1 MSRKWPHQRR
11 YQHTHAQMASW
22 LLAIGPV
29 PDRFKVDPTEEPVQ
43 DYNVWNYA
51 RMRAWAEPALYD
63 AGIIKKISGER
74 WHRKALDFCDWIVE
88 STAEERRKERE
99 TEARVAD

>member
-1 MSRKWPHQRR
+1 
-11 YQHTHAQMASW
+11 MAAW

-29 PDRFKVDPTEEPVQ
+29 PERFKTDPTEEPVQ

-51 RMRAWAEPALYD
+51 RMRAWAERQLYEI
-63 AGIIKKISGER
+63 GVIKKINDQQ

-88 STAEERRKERE
+88 STAEQRRKERGE
-99 TEARVAD
+99 CND